1 MLSGP
6 WTQILI
12 DCTGTLTLANEPST
26 FAFHTLGRMRAPHWE
41 WMISQGARIEGP
53 SLHVRLRLTL
63 NDDCPDI
70 QNASTTSACFGCFG
84 FGFGFEFGFV
94 FIYVSESHGKHSIA
108 TYRADCRTAF
118 ERCQVFTARLLW
130 LFAPV
135 SCSSASAVLW
145 IWQRLLQFEP
155 TWRPRGEFPTSVRGE
170 LTTRALSVR
179 SDEESSAIRERTVG
193 QEVRRRDTRSLEGLA
208 GVYVMLQRIHR
219 K

>member
-12 DCTGTLTLANEPST
+12 DCTGTLTLANDPST

-94 FIYVSESHGKHSIA
+94 FIYVSESHGKHSDDFSVAAGQLQLIA
-108 TYRADCRTAF
+108 PTVARRLSVVKCLPPDYYGFLRQSAAPLLPLCCGFGSGCFSSNQLGARVVSF
-118 ERCQVFTARLLW
+118 QQVFGVNSPQERSLCGATRKAAR
-130 LFAPV
+130 FGK
-135 SCSSASAVLW
+135 
-145 IWQRLLQFEP
+145 EP
-155 TWRPRGEFPTSVRGE
+155 LAR
-170 LTTRALSVR
+170 R
-179 SDEESSAIRERTVG
+179 SDGGIPA
-193 QEVRRRDTRSLEGLA
+193 L
-208 GVYVMLQRIHR
+208 
-219 K
+219 

>member
-1 MLSGP
+1 MDDITRSANRRTEFTRPTALDPQRRLSGYSER
-6 WTQILI
+6 I
-12 DCTGTLTLANEPST
+12 DHVGLFWVFRVRFRVWIRVRFYICFWISRETLRW
-26 FAFHTLGRMRAPHWE
+26 F
-41 WMISQGARIEGP
+41 
-53 SLHVRLRLTL
+53 LRGGW
-63 NDDCPDI
+63 
-70 QNASTTSACFGCFG
+70 A
-84 FGFGFEFGFV
+84 
-94 FIYVSESHGKHSIA
+94 IA